1 MNTTTTTKIVFNS
14 KLKSVV
20 EKVHREQWHHINTLG
35 DVAFCKVDGE
45 INSSRAVREAFDEEI
60 DNLDFIG
67 PRSFLKSD
75 YFALFMAVICP
86 DLEGIDSWE
95 ALIATK
101 DIRPVENIRRARD
114 CTCVCGQHIR
124 DICAMVTDTSGA
136 IVGNCCVL
144 KNLIKSPASNPALV
158 EKFRLIVRRQR
169 QDKKE
174 AKLEQEREEKRIL
187 KEEADEIERVT
198 KLNFKEAFPLKCFE
212 CHGYKPAKYDLCFG
226 CSSRKKGHIECKGG
240 CGGFHDKKYSK
251 CFNCNKKKY

>member
-1 MNTTTTTKIVFNS
+1 MTTTTTKIVFNS

-20 EKVHREQWHHINTLG
+20 EKVRREQWHHINTLG
-35 DVAFCKVDGE
+35 DVDFCQVDGE
-45 INSSRAVREAFDEEI
+45 INSNRAVREAFDEEI

-67 PRSFLKSD
+67 TRSYRKPD

-86 DLEGIDSWE
+86 DLDGIDSWE

-101 DIRPVENIRRARD
+101 DIRPVESIRRARD
-114 CTCVCGQHIR
+114 CSCVCGQHIQ

-136 IVGNCCVL
+136 IVGNCCVM
-144 KNLIKSPASNPALV
+144 KNLIKSPASHPSLV
-158 EKFRLIVRRQR
+158 EKFKQIVKRQR

-174 AKLEQEREEKRIL
+174 AKLEQEREKKRIL